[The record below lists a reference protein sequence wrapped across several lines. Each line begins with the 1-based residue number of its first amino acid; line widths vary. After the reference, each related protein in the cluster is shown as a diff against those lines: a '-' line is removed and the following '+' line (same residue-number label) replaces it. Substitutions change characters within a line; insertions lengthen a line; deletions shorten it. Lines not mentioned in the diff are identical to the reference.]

1 MNGWALTFTRKSTP
15 ISLTNMYSKK
25 MKKVLIVTMALSMA
39 LMGCSN
45 SGNGNKTLTKTGF
58 NVVQLGMPIKDL
70 PKSIDGLYDEIEEE
84 KIEDFDYEGVVYHL
98 RYNDKRTVALS
109 ENEGRINAIEIYTD
123 LLKTAEGFSIL
134 TTPAELLSAGA
145 KAHCDNYGYEG
156 LLYKGMLFS
165 GTEFTASGL
174 KKAEDAYLYGTDQ
187 VFTIDDYVQ
196 NAHPVKVTLTQWYSE
211 TEKD

>member
-1 MNGWALTFTRKSTP
+1 
-15 ISLTNMYSKK
+15 

-58 NVVQLGMPIKDL
+58 NVIQLGMPIKDL

-98 RYNDKRTVALS
+98 RYNDKRIVALS
-109 ENEGRINAIEIYTD
+109 ENEGRVNAIEIYTD

-134 TTPAELLSAGA
+134 TTSAELLSAGA

-156 LLYKGMLFS
+156 LLFS

-187 VFTIDDYVQ
+187 VFTGDDYVP

-211 TEKD
+211 TETD